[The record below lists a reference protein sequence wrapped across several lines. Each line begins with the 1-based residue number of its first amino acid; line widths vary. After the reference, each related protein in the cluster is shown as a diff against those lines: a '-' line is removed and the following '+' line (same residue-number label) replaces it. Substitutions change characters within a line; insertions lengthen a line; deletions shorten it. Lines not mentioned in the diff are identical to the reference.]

1 MPISEPYPQR
11 KSKCR
16 KHDLPTRLKFEAEA
30 VRLCRTSDGPRRRIA
45 REPGCSTE
53 SLGRR
58 LEQADVGGGRSEG
71 PAAND
76 LEEPGRL
83 RRENRILRRQSAPS

>member
-1 MPISEPYPQR
+1 M
-11 KSKCR
+11 
-16 KHDLPTRLKFEAEA
+16 
-30 VRLCRTSDGPRRRIA
+30 RLCRTSDGPRRRIA

-83 RRENRILRRQSAPS
+83 RRENRILRRQSAPSCKKAAARFAREADPGQSSRS